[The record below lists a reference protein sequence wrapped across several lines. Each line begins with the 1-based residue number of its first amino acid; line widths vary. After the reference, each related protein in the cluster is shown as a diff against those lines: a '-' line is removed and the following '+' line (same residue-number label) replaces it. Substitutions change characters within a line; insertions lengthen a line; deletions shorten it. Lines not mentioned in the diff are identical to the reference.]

1 MAVLL
6 LLTGPLAGTRHEVSG
21 EVTLGRSPSCTIA
34 LDDAK
39 VSRKHVRIVIDDDG
53 QAHVS
58 DLGSRNGTVVNGEKL
73 ESEVTLLPGDR
84 LQVGDS
90 TILYEPPVRA
100 ALSDLDDLSLAVSA
114 AVEELLPVVGAASG
128 LYNAGVAL
136 ISSTSEA
143 MVLRRAAEELS
154 RGVNADKAS
163 ALLGGTE
170 GLLTA
175 AVVGAANVAVP
186 RALVRGALER
196 TEVSRLAGSLCAP
209 LQASGGS
216 PFGIL
221 YAERPEPFTEDDQK
235 FVAALG
241 RLAGEAVTALR
252 SRQDAATATVTLVGA
267 SRSFRKTVEQ
277 ARRAASNAQPVTI
290 HGEDGTGR
298 GLLSTYIHT
307 RSARALGPMVVVDCR
322 RPASQVE
329 EALFGRGSAPGL
341 PPASSALLKADG
353 GSLVLL
359 HIETLPRG
367 LAERLGRLIAQK
379 VAPAR
384 HGGEEPIDVRVIA
397 TSLNSMRVMSQRSE
411 IEGELANALTG
422 IEIEQLPL
430 RERKQDVLQLFDHF
444 ATASAKATRR
454 DVPVLSPDARRLL
467 SEYHWPGN
475 VEELRGVSGRLA
487 LLYPGKEVQPL
498 RLPPE
503 IQEGSAAAGSAKSL
517 ADMIARLERDAIAE
531 ALRATRG
538 KKIKAAA
545 LLGISR
551 PTLDKKIDDYHLVV
565 EKRRA

>member
-21 EVTLGRSPSCTIA
+21 EVFLGRSPSCTIA

-39 VSRKHVRIVIDDDG
+39 VSRRHVRIVIENG
-53 QAHVS
+53 EAHVS
-58 DLGSRNGTVVNGEKL
+58 DLGSRNGTVVNGDKL
-73 ESEVTLLPGDR
+73 EGEVTLLPGDR

-100 ALSDLDDLSLAVSA
+100 ALSERDDAGQAISA
-114 AVEELLPVVGAASG
+114 PVEELLPVVGAVSG

-143 MVLRRAAEELS
+143 MVLRRAAEELG
-154 RGVNADKAS
+154 RGVNADKAA

-175 AVVGAANVAVP
+175 AVVGAANVEVP
-186 RALVRGALER
+186 RALVRGALDR
-196 TEVSRLAGSLCAP
+196 TEAARLGGSLCAP
-209 LQASGGS
+209 LMASGGS

-221 YAERPEPFTEDDQK
+221 YAERPEPFTEEDQK
-235 FVAALG
+235 LIAALG

-252 SRQDAATATVTLVGA
+252 SRQDSGAAGVTLVGS
-267 SRSFRKTVEQ
+267 SRPFRKTVEQ
-277 ARRAASNAQPVTI
+277 ARRAASNAESVMI

-298 GLLSTYIHT
+298 GVLATYIHT

-322 RPASQVE
+322 RPASQVD

-341 PPASSALLKADG
+341 PPSSSAMLKADG
-353 GSLVLL
+353 GSLILL
-359 HIETLPRG
+359 DIDALPRV
-367 LAERLGRLIAQK
+367 LADRLGRLINKQ

-384 HGGEEPIDVRVIA
+384 RGGEEPVDVRVIA
-397 TSLNSMRVMSQRSE
+397 TGLHSMTAMSQRNE
-411 IEGELANALTG
+411 IENELANALTG
-422 IEIEQLPL
+422 IEIDQLPL
-430 RERKQDVLQLFDHF
+430 RERKQDVLQLFEHF
-444 ATASAKATRR
+444 ATAMSKAARR
-454 DVPVLSPDARRLL
+454 EAPILSPDARRLL

-475 VEELRGVSGRLA
+475 VEELRGVSERLA
-487 LLYPGKEVQPL
+487 LLYSGKEVPAL

-503 IQEGSAAAGSAKSL
+503 IQEGPGGAGTAKTL

-538 KKIKAAA
+538 KKIKAAS

-551 PTLDKKIDDYHLVV
+551 PTLDKKIEDYHLVV
-565 EKRRA
+565 EKRRG

>member
-6 LLTGPLAGTRHEVSG
+6 LLTGPLAGSRHEVSG
-21 EVTLGRSPSCTIA
+21 EVILGRSPSCTIA

-39 VSRKHVRIVIDDDG
+39 VSRRHVRILIEGG

-58 DLGSRNGTVVNGEKL
+58 DLGSRNGTVVNGDKL
-73 ESEVTLLPGDR
+73 EGEVTLLPGDR

-90 TILYEPPVRA
+90 TILYEPPARA
-100 ALSDLDDLSLAVSA
+100 ALSERDDAASAVSA
-114 AVEELLPVVGAASG
+114 PVEELLPVVGAVSG

-143 MVLRRAAEELS
+143 MVLRRAAEELA
-154 RGVNADKAS
+154 RGVNADKAA

-175 AVVGAANVAVP
+175 AVVGAANVEVP
-186 RALVRGALER
+186 RAMVRGALDR
-196 TEVSRLAGSLCAP
+196 TEASRLGGSLCAP
-209 LQASGGS
+209 LLASGGS

-221 YAERPEPFTEDDQK
+221 YAERVEPFTDDDQK
-235 FVAALG
+235 MIAALG

-252 SRQDAATATVTLVGA
+252 SRQDEGAAGVTLVGA
-267 SRSFRKTVEQ
+267 SRPFRKTVEQ
-277 ARRAASNAQPVTI
+277 ARRAASNAEPVVI
-290 HGEDGTGR
+290 YGEDGTGR
-298 GLLSTYIHT
+298 SLLATYIHT

-322 RPASQVE
+322 RAVSHIDEV
-329 EALFGRGSAPGL
+329 LFGRGSAPGL

-359 HIETLPRG
+359 DVDHLPRSA
-367 LAERLGRLIAQK
+367 AERLGRLLIKKA
-379 VAPAR
+379 APAR
-384 HGGEEPIDVRVIA
+384 RGGEEPVDVRVIA
-397 TSLNSMRVMSQRSE
+397 TSVHSVSVMTQRSE
-411 IEGELANALTG
+411 IDGELAKALTG
-422 IEIEQLPL
+422 SEIDQLPL
-430 RERKQDVLQLFDHF
+430 RERKQDVLQLFEHF
-444 ATASAKATRR
+444 ATAASKASRR
-454 DVPVLSPDARRLL
+454 EVPALSPDARRLL

-475 VEELRGVSGRLA
+475 VEELRGVSERLA
-487 LLYPGKEVQPL
+487 LLYSGKEVPAL

-503 IQEGSAAAGSAKSL
+503 IQEGPGATGAPRTL

-531 ALRATRG
+531 ALRETRG

-551 PTLDKKIDDYHLVV
+551 PTLDKKIEDYHLVV
-565 EKRRA
+565 EKRRG